1 MRWIQQKLRMA
12 GSNGTEV
19 QETPLQEV
27 SLIVDTSSPATII
40 KGVRELTAHAKP
52 QWSHEKLIVKTL
64 TGGTT
69 NILLSCDDPSTNER
83 ILVRIYG
90 SKTELF
96 IDRGAEVRN
105 MRLLHAHGLAPKVY
119 VAFRNGICYGYLE
132 GKVLDVDKVIQ
143 PDITATIARQMAKMH
158 AIPIDPQAKAKIIP
172 MLEHYLSLVPADI
185 LAATEKK
192 LESEFGKE
200 KVHVA
205 EEIKRL
211 KEVYES
217 LDQTVV
223 FCHNDLLSKNILLD
237 GDRIHFIDYEYA
249 SANYQGFDIGN
260 FFTEF
265 GGQEGYDR
273 KRYPTRE
280 WQLPWIQQ
288 YLEYYRS
295 FKGRKPP
302 TTADVDQ
309 LYVFVNKCALSS
321 AILWGL
327 WALIQEA
334 HSTINFD
341 FNRFAMDRLGMY
353 FAKRDEFLSL

>member
-1 MRWIQQKLRMA
+1 MTKFLRTTETIRIQQKLRMA

-96 IDRGAEVRN
+96 IDRGAE
-105 MRLLHAHGLAPKVY
+105 
-119 VAFRNGICYGYLE
+119 
-132 GKVLDVDKVIQ
+132 VLDVDKVIQ